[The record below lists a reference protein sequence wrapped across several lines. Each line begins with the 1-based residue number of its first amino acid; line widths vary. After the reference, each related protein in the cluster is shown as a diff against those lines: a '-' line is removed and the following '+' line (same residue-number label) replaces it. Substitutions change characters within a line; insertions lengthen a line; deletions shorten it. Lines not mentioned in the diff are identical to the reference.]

1 MKKRIMEDEALIAKL
16 RRDREEG
23 KITWKTTGV
32 YVEYAPMLKGEFVNI
47 RKSLNL
53 KQYKLSQVISTTS
66 RAIQSYEQG
75 IASVPG
81 PVARMM
87 RLMKENALYRA
98 IMLHDIMSFKKDNP
112 DIKAI
117 TKEFNNILKMSAELK
132 TLQDKL
138 KTTIEQVEKHLGKT
152 ISNMAA

>member
-53 KQYKLSQVISTTS
+53 TQYKLSQVISTTS

-81 PVARMM
+81 SVARMM

-117 TKEFNNILKMSAELK
+117 TKEFNNILKTPTPQPFLTFLFVYCLLGYSPFLK
-132 TLQDKL
+132 STAP
-138 KTTIEQVEKHLGKT
+138 GFRP
-152 ISNMAA
+152 